1 MHLQTLLC
9 LSSSAQ
15 KFSHRD
21 TIFNVFPTNQEA
33 KRKRS
38 LLLLPGLPKGV
49 SRPYHPLSLFCFH
62 SFTLAYQWSL
72 VLVTAMIGA
81 GQEETRCYSIIPNA
95 LEKSVFCPQSL
106 WGKSTPVAPSAK
118 MRSHIACCCFTHLL
132 HCTTLC
138 IPSDLFGFSN
148 PTKLTVTRFKSQP
161 TILTVPPFT
170 LKMEF
175 PLLILLLPDRN
186 FHPWLHIF

>member
-1 MHLQTLLC
+1 MHLQVLLC

-15 KFSHRD
+15 KFSHRG
-21 TIFNVFPTNQEA
+21 TIFKVFPTKQEA

-49 SRPYHPLSLFCFH
+49 PLPYHPLSLFCSH
-62 SFTLAYQWSL
+62 PFTLAYQWSL
-72 VLVTAMIGA
+72 VLVTAMIRA
-81 GQEETRCYSIIPNA
+81 GQEETRCYSIIPKA
-95 LEKSVFCPQSL
+95 LQKSLFCSQSL
-106 WGKSTPVAPSAK
+106 WGKSTPVLPSS
-118 MRSHIACCCFTHLL
+118 RRHTPCCFTHLL

-138 IPSDLFGFSN
+138 IPADLFGFSD
-148 PTKLTVTRFKSQP
+148 PTKFTVTRFKSQP

-175 PLLILLLPDRN
+175 PLPIFLLPD
-186 FHPWLHIF
+186 